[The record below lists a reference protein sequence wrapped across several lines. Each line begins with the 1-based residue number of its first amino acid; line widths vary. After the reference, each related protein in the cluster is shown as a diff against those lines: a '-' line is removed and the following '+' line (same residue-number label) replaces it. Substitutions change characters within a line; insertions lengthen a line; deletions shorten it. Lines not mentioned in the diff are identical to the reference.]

1 MGRNEQR
8 RPGTITPEEGERDSK
23 ERQAT
28 AQFITGGELKPA
40 EFLGDQPPAG
50 EQVASEPEKRQQ
62 AFKPNVG
69 DDVEYVSPDHGESD
83 SPSLARVVHVNED
96 GTANL
101 AIWDKYGAASSARN
115 VQLAGAGEKLEGGF
129 ARQRGASKP
138 AEKPPENPSGE
149 HAPPPGDTSPA

>member
-1 MGRNEQR
+1 MGRNER
-8 RPGTITPEEGERDSK
+8 RPGSITPEEGERDSK

-40 EFLGDQPPAG
+40 EFLGDQLPAG

-69 DDVEYVSPDHGESD
+69 DEVEYVSPDHGEGD
-83 SPSLARVVHVNED
+83 SPSLAKVVHVNED

-101 AIWDKYGAASSARN
+101 VVWDKFGASTSARN
-115 VQLAGAGEKLEGGF
+115 VQLAGAGETLEGGF

-149 HAPPPGDTSPA
+149 QAPPLGESPSA